1 MRVIF
6 TDGHKEFMCMQ
17 SSKRAATHSQ
27 DQSDRLLHVI
37 LTVFFFFCR
46 GLCCLTG
53 HTVITKWYGF
63 PSRCAMNFEGNWCFS
78 PPLETHPSTTTATF
92 FSALCL
98 GYNSNFLKTPNWL
111 HLQSLLIGYC
121 TLSTNFLW
129 AKTNETR
136 IWPLSQSFC
145 F

>member
-17 SSKRAATHSQ
+17 SSKRAATHPQ

-63 PSRCAMNFEGNWCFS
+63 PSRCAMNFEENGAFR
-78 PPLETHPSTTTATF
+78 HPSRLIPPPPPPPF